1 MPSVT
6 PAAGYR
12 AGRGSGARACLKD
25 QVFFFEIKLSDTNKE
40 MKDTAISRSITILGP
55 MFVCFLRNFESI
67 FLDKPQPFFDFS
79 RRIKPDPSSFENELT
94 NKMKKVQTKLRIQG
108 KCEICRFFGSF
119 QIKRKYD

>member
-1 MPSVT
+1 
-6 PAAGYR
+6 
-12 AGRGSGARACLKD
+12 
-25 QVFFFEIKLSDTNKE
+25 LSDTNKE

-94 NKMKKVQTKLRIQG
+94 NKMKISSNKIEDSGEMRDLQIFWKLPNQ
-108 KCEICRFFGSF
+108 K
-119 QIKRKYD
+119 KYD